1 MNAQIELDYL
11 RIAAPAVIGKH
22 RTTCP
27 HCSAYRAKSGERCL
41 SVRIEPDAIEWRCH
55 HCGWEGFHG

>member
-11 RIAAPAVIGKH
+11 RIAAPAVIGIH

-27 HCSAYRAKSGERCL
+27 HCSAKRNKRNQPCL
-41 SVRIEPDAIEWRCH
+41 QVRIEADAIAWHCH
-55 HCGWEGFHG
+55 HCEWEGDA

>member
-1 MNAQIELDYL
+1 MNDMQISLDQL
-11 RIAAPAVIGKH
+11 RINVPAVVGRH

-27 HCSAYRAKSGERCL
+27 HCSAYRAKATQPCL

-55 HCGWEGFHG
+55 HCGWEGAQ